1 MRIYDLRCVTY
12 ICKKKFSQILLL
24 LFLLPR
30 HILTC
35 ACAVKHHTWLSRAAA
50 PGQPTLPTV
59 YRLSTINQEHL
70 GMPLLCNMVG
80 NHKTFQPAAHAAVY
94 HALSYPKGG
103 FPTLHHNEI
112 RDFTGN
118 LFSEVCHNVSTEPHL
133 QPITGESLTYASVN
147 LQYRARL
154 DITANDFWGGR
165 FKRTLFDV
173 KVFNPYAPSNRHTQ
187 PSSSYCAP
195 ENAKK
200 RMYEQRICE
209 IEHSSFTPRDVTN
222 WWAWTGSSSYLQ
234 TASISSVI
242 QVG

>member
-24 LFLLPR
+24 FLLPR

-35 ACAVKHHTWLSRAAA
+35 ACAVKRHAWLSRAAA

-80 NHKTFQPAAHAAVY
+80 NHKTLQPAAHAASYSQYTMPHHTQKEASKLYITTRFVISLATFFQKY
-94 HALSYPKGG
+94 ATTFQLSH
-103 FPTLHHNEI
+103 T
-112 RDFTGN
+112 
-118 LFSEVCHNVSTEPHL
+118 L
-133 QPITGESLTYASVN
+133 QPITGESLTYASIN

-154 DITANDFWGGR
+154 DITANDFGGGR

-173 KVFNPYAPSNRHTQ
+173 EVFNPYAPSNRHTQ

-200 RMYEQRICE
+200 RMYEQRIRE

-222 WWAWTGSSSYLQ
+222 WWAWTGSSSYL
-234 TASISSVI
+234 
-242 QVG
+242 